1 MYTHQEKDGMI
12 KVMWLACFNS
22 IHYKL
27 LHKNYEDLKKKCKQ
41 NVSLEAGRN
50 IELRATLPLVAM
62 RVLMVFSPIHFNG

>member
-27 LHKNYEDLKKKCKQ
+27 LHKNYEDLKKK
-41 NVSLEAGRN
+41 NVNKSFSL
-50 IELRATLPLVAM
+50 
-62 RVLMVFSPIHFNG
+62 FN